1 MGRMKPIWQIEDQLE
16 NAKKREAYLK
26 AKATRPIKQ
35 TRDAQPRVALVY
47 TTFSYKVGSVFP
59 EIIIQAS
66 QKSVNFFGGAATLGL
81 LNTPADLAEASA
93 KPKGFK
99 PTIIK
104 AMVGDP
110 TPTVS
115 RAYGGTGR
123 RVVKYSAATTGDAQ
137 AHYQAPLS
145 CGNQTPTN
153 TELETKVA
161 AIKAAKQAQLGEYG
175 RLYLQIESFTRS
187 LV

>member
-1 MGRMKPIWQIEDQLE
+1 MGRIKPIWQIEDQLE

-35 TRDAQPRVALVY
+35 NRDAQPRVALVY

-59 EIIIQAS
+59 EILLQAS
-66 QKSVNFFGGAATLGL
+66 QKSVNFFGGAAALGL
-81 LNTPADLAEASA
+81 QNTPADLAEASA

-115 RAYGGTGR
+115 R
-123 RVVKYSAATTGDAQ
+123 DAQ
-137 AHYQAPLS
+137 SHYQAPLS

-153 TELETKVA
+153 TELDAKVA
-161 AIKAAKQAQLGEYG
+161 AIKTAKQAQLGEYG
-175 RLYLQIESFTRS
+175 RLYLQIESFSRS